1 MSLWAI
7 ASVKQASEETLA
19 RVESEM
25 LRRGLDRFL
34 PQELNAAV
42 FAFSLSPTDKRPH
55 NYTTAHAEKG
65 VKSVKSGRRWAGA
78 IWDAIDAEALRRTIS
93 SSNAS
98 SSMPPPLSASAPGTR
113 KQDGT
118 LLVSPVSA
126 AALEEEWDAAWGA
139 EVDDEH
145 GYVEQVDQV
154 HEHRHHTPPISS
166 NKHHGQD
173 DSETALRVPK
183 RQDLTH
189 YMSIDYLRERP

>member
-1 MSLWAI
+1 M
-7 ASVKQASEETLA
+7 ASVKRASEETLA

-42 FAFSLSPTDKRPH
+42 FAFSLSSTDKRLH

-65 VKSVKSGRRWAGA
+65 VKAVKSVKSGRRWAGA

>member
-1 MSLWAI
+1 MSLWAM
-7 ASVKQASEETLA
+7 ASVKRASEERLA
-19 RVESEM
+19 RVEAEM

-42 FAFSLSPTDKRPH
+42 FAFSLSPTDKRSH

-98 SSMPPPLSASAPGTR
+98 SSMPPPLSASALGTT

-118 LLVSPVSA
+118 LLVAPVSA

-154 HEHRHHTPPISS
+154 HAHRHHTPPISS

-173 DSETALRVPK
+173 DSEAALRVPK
-183 RQDLTH
+183 RQDMTH